1 LSFTNHQPEKAL
13 ELLRAS
19 ADFLEDHLLKWTPS
33 FFEKMYEMADLDFY
47 SGLAK
52 LTSGFLKVDRHLVE
66 EQIEDVSHT

>member
-1 LSFTNHQPEKAL
+1 
-13 ELLRAS
+13 
-19 ADFLEDHLLKWTPS
+19 
-33 FFEKMYEMADLDFY
+33 MYEMADLDFY